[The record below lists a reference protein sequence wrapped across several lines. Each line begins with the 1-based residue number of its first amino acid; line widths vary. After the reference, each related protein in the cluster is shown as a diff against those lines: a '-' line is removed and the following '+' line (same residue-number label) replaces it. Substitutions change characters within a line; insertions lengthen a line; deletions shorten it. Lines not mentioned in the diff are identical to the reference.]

1 LTPQEIG
8 LVYNELRTRRVLY
21 SQPMRGRRRSEN
33 EVEAVRILATTSGRL
48 GDIDEFLAT
57 QGLRLIIRDVQQLG
71 LPGDGLAYIAIRDAS
86 NPAPSHVR
94 HDQIVRELTDH
105 RRDESQEQIAVWAT
119 FLTLHLL
126 YFLYTRDERPIEAVS
141 TFKDSSVDM
150 EDFLDEARK
159 RVEAMR
165 AVHDDRDDS
174 RRIAIRGLLT
184 GLSDQRLDARVRT
197 FFRAMVSLGVLE
209 QIDDLAVRVDGRDEP
224 VYRQTLWSA
233 LDIAENFRRYAPHL
247 LIEDP
252 VEQVETVGTASVIAE
267 SPDPVG
273 DRNEVD
279 ESEDLADDHP
289 FPHPADED

>member
-21 SQPMRGRRRSEN
+21 SQPIRGRRRSEN

-57 QGLRLIIRDVQQLG
+57 QGLRLIVRDVQQLG
-71 LPGDGLAYIAIRDAS
+71 LPGDGLAYVAIRDAS

-94 HDQIVRELTDH
+94 QDQIVRELTDH

-119 FLTLHLL
+119 FLMLHLL

-141 TFKDSSVDM
+141 AFNDSSVDM
-150 EDFLDEARK
+150 EDFLDEARR
-159 RVEAMR
+159 RVESMR

-174 RRIAIRGLLT
+174 RRIAIRGMLT

-247 LIEDP
+247 LVEDP
-252 VEQVETVGTASVIAE
+252 VEQVETIGTATIVAE
-267 SPDPVG
+267 PADPID
-273 DRNEVD
+273 DRDEVD
-279 ESEDLADDHP
+279 ESEGLTDERP